1 MKGGER
7 MEIMYSVEYRKVGN
21 YDYDYIDYFGR
32 GSKMRAMA
40 KARKFGD
47 LGYDVNVI
55 KYIDGDR
62 EAEWYYNN
70 KTKQFE

>member
-32 GSKMRAMA
+32 GVKCGQWQKRENLVIWAM
-40 KARKFGD
+40 
-47 LGYDVNVI
+47 
-55 KYIDGDR
+55 
-62 EAEWYYNN
+62 
-70 KTKQFE
+70 TSM